1 MSNNADRPKLQL
13 PITPE
18 LDQMYVRASEK
29 VDMGKNERYLRSLL
43 GDEVYEMWD
52 ND

>member
-1 MSNNADRPKLQL
+1 MTNNDRPRLQL
-13 PITPE
+13 PVIPE
-18 LDQMYVRASEK
+18 LDQLHLRADEK
-29 VDMGKNERYLRSLL
+29 KHAGVNERYLRSLL